1 MQDSPKTGILDP
13 RVPLGKV
20 YVDLT
25 VDEVLEACSR
35 YIMDKKFDA
44 ALDAAYEKDHNDAW
58 DYWADGD
65 IV

>member
-1 MQDSPKTGILDP
+1 
-13 RVPLGKV
+13 
-20 YVDLT
+20 
-25 VDEVLEACSR
+25 
-35 YIMDKKFDA
+35 MDKKFDA